1 MHKMTWII
9 IQHILFLVLIFPLH
23 VSGEVIFKGRSEG
36 MAYQL
41 EVIAD
46 GLGVPWAM
54 AFLTNK
60 QLLIT
65 ERGGKLKL
73 LDLDNGQLKIVSGIP
88 PVYATGQG
96 GLLDV
101 ALPPGYHEDDWIY
114 LTYSKPVNKLSA
126 TTLARAKFRN
136 GGLVDWNDL
145 LVTKSMTETSR
156 HYGSRI
162 AFDDDGHLFFSVGDR
177 GKRSNGQNLFTHSG
191 SVLRLNLDGSV
202 PKDNPFIPH
211 KGGLPEI
218 WSYGH
223 RNPQGLTY
231 DLKNKRLWL
240 IEHGPRG
247 GDELNLI
254 LAGKNYGWP
263 VISYGKE
270 YWGPINVGEATAKV
284 GMEQPVK
291 YYVPSI
297 APGSLLLYSGSAFPV
312 WKGDLF
318 AGALKL
324 THLNRIQLN
333 KAGHE
338 SGEER
343 LLENL
348 NERIRSLVQSPEGWI
363 YLSTDSGKIM
373 RITPA
378 A

>member
-1 MHKMTWII
+1 
-9 IQHILFLVLIFPLH
+9 LYFAFLFPLH
-23 VSGEVIFKGRSEG
+23 ASSEVIFKGRSEG
-36 MAYQL
+36 IAYQV

-46 GLGVPWAM
+46 GLSIPWAM

-60 QLLIT
+60 QILIT
-65 ERGGKLKL
+65 ERDGKLKL
-73 LDLDNGQLKIVSGIP
+73 LDRDNGHLQNVAGTPL
-88 PVYATGQG
+88 VYAKGQG

-101 ALPPGYHEDDWIY
+101 ALPPGYHEGGWIY
-114 LTYSKPVNKLSA
+114 FTYSKPVNKLSA
-126 TTLARAKFRN
+126 TTLARAKYHN

-145 LVTKSMTETSR
+145 LVTKSTTETSR

-177 GKRSNGQNLFTHSG
+177 GERPNGQNLFTHAG
-191 SVLRLNLDGSV
+191 SILRLNIDGSV
-202 PKDNPFIPH
+202 PKDNPFILH
-211 KGGLPEI
+211 KGALPEI

-223 RNPQGLTY
+223 RNPQGLSY
-231 DLKNKRLWL
+231 DFKNKRLWV

-270 YWGPINVGEATAKV
+270 YWGPVSVGEATAKD
-284 GMEQPVK
+284 GMEQPIK

-297 APGSLLLYSGSAFPV
+297 APGSLLLYTGLAFPA

-318 AGALKL
+318 TGALKL

-338 SGEER
+338 IGEER

-348 NERIRSLVQSPEGWI
+348 KERIRSLVQSPEGWI
-363 YLSTDSGKIM
+363 YLSTDSGKIL
-373 RITPA
+373 RIIPA